1 MKQLADHRLMNDCCV
16 EYRPRGPR
24 KSEAPTGR
32 APTGEHVAR
41 FKVLATQSILL
52 DIPGFLFLWVFSCE
66 DRFLL
71 DFWRL
76 GGSAPFFLR
85 WNSRASESRVQCLC
99 VFVSSFGEWWGRIY
113 VKRGGGEVIL
123 VAAREFFFWQ
133 YEMHLKSSDIR
144 LRTTWMF

>member
-71 DFWRL
+71 DFRRL

-99 VFVSSFGEWWGRIY
+99 VLLAASGSDGVAY
-113 VKRGGGEVIL
+113 MLNRGGGGYSCCCPGIIL
-123 VAAREFFFWQ
+123 LAV
-133 YEMHLKSSDIR
+133 
-144 LRTTWMF
+144 